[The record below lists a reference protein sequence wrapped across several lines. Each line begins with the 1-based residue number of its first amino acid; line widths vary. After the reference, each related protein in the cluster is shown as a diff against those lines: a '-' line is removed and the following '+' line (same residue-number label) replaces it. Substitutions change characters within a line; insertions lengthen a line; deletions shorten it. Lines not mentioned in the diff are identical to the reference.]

1 MRKRTRKEK
10 VIARIWDNLEELG
23 DQMTSGAAEGMTGK
37 QLDFVDSRLS
47 DILEETSKWFVGLV
61 KEYAGRNRA
70 P

>member
-1 MRKRTRKEK
+1 MRKRTRKDK

-61 KEYAGRNRA
+61 NEYAGRKRA